1 MLSALDRLCDSL
13 LICKCNIDNNQCPDF
28 TTSPC
33 CAPRRTKYGNR
44 EEKEQE
50 DNRVFIADRLM
61 GKRNFTLRAY
71 PFVANIQEPGNGQKS
86 KKGIMMNFLIDTGA
100 SDNYMDYKSYKLM
113 KLGDME
119 PPLDRQIVVAN
130 GQRLPIVGHKLMH
143 ILLPDG
149 RLSLETRFK
158 IIRGLR
164 DKAVLGD
171 DFLRLHN
178 AVLKYRD
185 RSIGLSDLK
194 QTNLQRVGSL
204 KYTAQDYP
212 FSDQEEEGE
221 KEEPSND
228 QKKRSQDSNATA
240 PPSPRSDGEHPVS
253 ETAFGRGDTQNSALA
268 EVSEQEQVND

>member
-13 LICKCNIDNNQCPDF
+13 LICKCNIDHNQCPDC
-28 TTSPC
+28 TASPC
-33 CAPRRTKYGNR
+33 CLPRHTKYA
-44 EEKEQE
+44 QE
-50 DNRVFIADRLM
+50 TDDKKPAAFISDRLM

-100 SDNYMDYKSYKLM
+100 SDNYIDYKSYKLM

-119 PPLDRQIVVAN
+119 PPIDRQIVVAN
-130 GQRLPIVGHKLMH
+130 GQRLPIVGYKLMH

-158 IIRGLR
+158 IVKGLR

-194 QTNLQRVGSL
+194 QTNLERVGSL
-204 KYTAQDYP
+204 KYTVQDYP
-212 FSDQEEEGE
+212 FSDKEEESEDTNNGE
-221 KEEPSND
+221 KQGSTN
-228 QKKRSQDSNATA
+228 SNAAA

-253 ETAFGRGDTQNSALA
+253 ETAIGRGDTQDSALA
-268 EVSEQEQVND
+268 EVPEQN

>member
-13 LICKCNIDNNQCPDF
+13 LICKCNIDNNQCPDC
-28 TTSPC
+28 TASPC
-33 CAPRRTKYGNR
+33 CLPRHTKYAR
-44 EEKEQE
+44 EAE
-50 DNRVFIADRLM
+50 RPPAAFIADRLM

-71 PFVANIQEPGNGQKS
+71 PFIANIQEPGNGQKS

-119 PPLDRQIVVAN
+119 PPIDRQIVVAN
-130 GQRLPIVGHKLMH
+130 GQRLPIVGYKLMH

-158 IIRGLR
+158 IVKGLK

-204 KYTAQDYP
+204 KYTVQDYP
-212 FSDQEEEGE
+212 FSDAEEDTQE
-221 KEEPSND
+221 SNNTNNNG
-228 QKKRSQDSNATA
+228 QKQGSADSNATA

-253 ETAFGRGDTQNSALA
+253 ETAFGRGDTQDSALA
-268 EVSEQEQVND
+268 EIPQQDKVND

>member
-13 LICKCNIDNNQCPDF
+13 LICKCNIDNNQCPDC

-33 CAPRRTKYGNR
+33 CVPRHTKYANNS
-44 EEKEQE
+44 EERKTEP
-50 DNRVFIADRLM
+50 FIADKLM

-100 SDNYMDYKSYKLM
+100 SDNYIDYKSYKLM

-119 PPLDRQIVVAN
+119 PPIDRQIIVAN

-158 IIRGLR
+158 IVKGLR

-194 QTNLQRVGSL
+194 QTNLERVGSL
-204 KYTAQDYP
+204 KYTVQDYP
-212 FSDQEEEGE
+212 FSDKEESDGE
-221 KEEPSND
+221 KQGSADPNAATSPSSGAN
-228 QKKRSQDSNATA
+228 
-240 PPSPRSDGEHPVS
+240 GEHPVS
-253 ETAFGRGDTQNSALA
+253 ETAFGRGNTQDSALT
-268 EVSEQEQVND
+268 EISQQNQSND